1 LKAFSGLLLLFLLA
15 NSHAD
20 IPLPNRNIAQVKGL
34 SGGAG
39 LGSLRHSGCKNLW
52 TWNAYGKFS
61 YDSTI
66 TAGPSLKF
74 SGGNLDSTK
83 NLVYQRYSINVAFN
97 YIQPSHAMFIGP
109 VFSFENTTLGNLI
122 DEFSHI
128 GGNENPQA
136 TETKC
141 SELFSEIGSSIGY
154 QGGIGFLLT
163 EDWGLAFGHTLDL
176 TLKGTYLIAFSGS
189 IAFNLRNHFEKL
201 IENTKNVW
209 LSLEYSASYT
219 KKSLSI
225 HDLILGLALGF

>member
-1 LKAFSGLLLLFLLA
+1 LKALSGLLLFFLLA

-20 IPLPNRNIAQVKGL
+20 IPLPNRNIAQTKGV

-52 TWNAYGKFS
+52 TWSASGKHAY
-61 YDSTI
+61 YPTTI
-66 TAGPSLKF
+66 SAGPSIKF

-83 NLVYQRYSINVAFN
+83 NLVYQRYSINAALN

-109 VFSFENTTLGNLI
+109 VFSFENTSLGDLI

-128 GGNENPQA
+128 GGNRQ
-136 TETKC
+136 TVETKC
-141 SELFSEIGSSIGY
+141 SELFSEIGSSVGY
-154 QGGIGFLLT
+154 QSGIGLLLT
-163 EDWGLAFGHTLDL
+163 PDWGIAFGHTLDL

-189 IAFNLRNHFEKL
+189 IAFNLRNQFEKL

-209 LSLEYSASYT
+209 LSMEYSASFT
-219 KKSLSI
+219 KKSFSI